1 MNKKDLLFDLRHNSY
16 ATLKPSG
23 IHGIGVFAICDIPKG
38 TKNIFSNDRS
48 EWHKVEKKEVETLP
62 EHVRALVENHCLYDN
77 DHYFIPSYGFKI
89 FDMVVFINHSDI
101 PNLISVNEGEY
112 FEALRDIVAG
122 EELFV
127 DYGMIVE
134 DDESH

>member
-1 MNKKDLLFDLRHNSY
+1 MNKKDLLHDLRHNTY

-38 TKNIFSNDRS
+38 TQNIFSKDQS
-48 EWHKVEKKEVETLP
+48 EWYKVSRKEVEALP
-62 EHVRALVENHCLYDN
+62 DHAKGLVENHCLYDD
-77 DHYFIPSYGFKI
+77 DHYFIPSYGFKM
-89 FDMVVFINHSDI
+89 FDMVVFINHSDT
-101 PNLISVNEGEY
+101 PNLLSVNEGEY

-127 DYGMIVE
+127 DYGMIV
-134 DDESH
+134 DGD